1 MALTSVCCLGTTA
14 PWMQTGNGAQG
25 FRDMGSC
32 CQKPQSQVG
41 WADLRLGR
49 GLLGSAGSRPILDR
63 GGSGL
68 SVLGTPGMETPYPVR
83 LSEAPL
89 V

>member
-32 CQKPQSQVG
+32 CQQPQSQVG

-49 GLLGSAGSRPILDR
+49 GLLGSAGSRAIWIEVAQVCLCQGPQAWRHPILC
-63 GGSGL
+63 
-68 SVLGTPGMETPYPVR
+68 V
-83 LSEAPL
+83 
-89 V
+89 